1 MIIDVTDISRM
12 RKFAAKM
19 AKNLRGGDIVAMQ
32 GEIGAGKTTLAKLI
46 LQSAGVKTSVS
57 SPTFTIMARH
67 RANKLDFYHLDLY
80 RLKNYHDAYALG
92 LEELWGRKQNVF
104 LIEWADKIKASLPK
118 KSIILDFKINGRQ
131 RKIII
136 KNGRKNFQI

>member
-1 MIIDVTDISRM
+1 M

-46 LQSAGVKTSVS
+46 LQSAGVKTSVF
-57 SPTFTIMARH
+57 SPTFTLMAKH
-67 RANKLDFYHLDLY
+67 RTNKLDFYHIDLY
-80 RLKNYHDAYALG
+80 RLKNYNEASALG
-92 LEELWGRKQNVF
+92 LQELWGKKQNVF
-104 LIEWADKIKASLPK
+104 LIEWADKIKTSLPK
-118 KSIILDFKINGRQ
+118 KNIMLKFKINGRQ